1 MSAKLLRVSLGV
13 GIGRLHT
20 AIVARNRCLFFVSV
34 ARVVV
39 LENAGTRG
47 LYTRPCFSSRLH
59 SLVLEV
65 CAPESID
72 NTKGRLVYGEN
83 T

>member
-13 GIGRLHT
+13 CIGRLHT

-39 LENAGTRG
+39 LENAETRG
-47 LYTRPCFSSRLH
+47 LYTIRSLSSRLH
-59 SLVLEV
+59 SLVLQV
-65 CAPESID
+65 RAPDIIEQ
-72 NTKGRLVYGEN
+72 GA
-83 T
+83 

>member
-34 ARVVV
+34 ARAVV
-39 LENAGTRG
+39 LENAETRG
-47 LYTRPCFSSRLH
+47 LYVEIKTFP
-59 SLVLEV
+59 
-65 CAPESID
+65 ASITQ
-72 NTKGRLVYGEN
+72 NVIYHQG
-83 T
+83 